1 LVDKGAEEYEKFQI
15 KPGAPATMN
24 AYVEDLTKQIAA
36 GSKAATDR
44 NEAYNAVMD
53 YRRPNWTIAAF
64 VRQGRV
70 YEVLAKAVLNT
81 PFVVPADMK
90 KTMAKLPDYARED
103 VRIQV
108 EDKVRQVLDTQT
120 RPIEC
125 LAVYRYALAAR
136 AAKVGAI
143 DNEYTQQAISRL
155 GAYGEERIAECIAEQ
170 AAKDNSVQAYQP
182 GEFTRA
188 PRGAVLP
195 MPSGVSPPSLTEIR

>member
-1 LVDKGAEEYEKFQI
+1 MD
-15 KPGAPATMN
+15 
-24 AYVEDLTKQIAA
+24 AYVKDLTKQISA
-36 GSKAATDR
+36 GSQSATDR
-44 NEAYNAVMD
+44 NEAYNAVMA

-103 VRIQV
+103 VRVQV
-108 EDKVRQVLDTQT
+108 EDKIRQVLDAQT

-136 AAKVGAI
+136 AAKVGSI
-143 DNEYTQQAISRL
+143 DNEYTQQ
-155 GAYGEERIAECIAEQ
+155 
-170 AAKDNSVQAYQP
+170 
-182 GEFTRA
+182 
-188 PRGAVLP
+188 
-195 MPSGVSPPSLTEIR
+195 